1 MMGGQEIS
9 SKTVPAPP
17 PPRKRLVVY
26 KTGDGAQQRRRA
38 PMTFDEAAEAL
49 GLDKVSTS
57 PQRMVA
63 SLCRRGR
70 LRPIKIGR
78 FVLIDADSV
87 DALLDAR

>member
-1 MMGGQEIS
+1 MARE
-9 SKTVPAPP
+9 SKPTSVPP
-17 PPRKRLVVY
+17 PPRKRLVVH

-38 PMTFDEAAEAL
+38 PMTFDEAASAL

-57 PQRMVA
+57 PRRMVN

-78 FVLIDADSV
+78 FVFVDAESV
-87 DALLDAR
+87 DRLLDAR